1 MGEKRTMAPTGP
13 TLVASPTTVP
23 TVLPATSAPTPPVTT
38 YDTRKLKTGRG
49 GAVYVEFSSVNLTN
63 VTFNNNNATLGD
75 ALYLFLPTCARQSS
89 SQAQSL
95 LFIILS
101 AHEPT
106 RRCVFSCM
114 YIRRVGTP

>member
-75 ALYLFLPTCARQSS
+75 ALYLFLPTCARPSS
-89 SQAQSL
+89 SHAQSVF
-95 LFIILS
+95 FIS
-101 AHEPT
+101 SVST
-106 RRCVFSCM
+106 
-114 YIRRVGTP
+114 